1 MSFFK
6 KFSKLDDV
14 AFHLVNHLNKKKL
27 KLNLLLI
34 KNWEK
39 VVGSEFLNK
48 SNLKTITYDQKS
60 DSCSI
65 EIICDP
71 SIVLEL
77 RSRLPEMTLR
87 IEQIVGVKV
96 KKLNYFQ
103 DIFENQL
110 KKNTSNDENDVGRS
124 KNTNK
129 SELND
134 IKDNEV
140 SSIFERINSSIKN
153 EKK

>member
-1 MSFFK
+1 
-6 KFSKLDDV
+6 LDDV

-65 EIICDP
+65 EISCDP

-77 RSRLPEMTLR
+77 RSQLPQITLR
-87 IEQIVGVKV
+87 IEQSIGIRV
-96 KKLNYFQ
+96 KKLNFFQ
-103 DIFENQL
+103 DIFENKL
-110 KKNTSNDENDVGRS
+110 KENISNEEIDERAS

-129 SELND
+129 LELND
-134 IKDNEV
+134 IKDDKV
-140 SSIFERINSSIKN
+140 SSIFKRINLSIKN
-153 EKK
+153 EKN

>member
-27 KLNLLLI
+27 KLNLLLV

-39 VVGSEFLNK
+39 VVGNEFLNK

-65 EIICDP
+65 EISCDP

-77 RSRLPEMTLR
+77 RSQLPEITLR
-87 IEQIVGVKV
+87 IEQSIGIRV
-96 KKLNYFQ
+96 KKLNFFQ
-103 DIFENQL
+103 DIFENKL
-110 KKNTSNDENDVGRS
+110 KENISNEEIDDRAS

-129 SELND
+129 LELND
-134 IKDNEV
+134 IKDDEV
-140 SSIFERINSSIKN
+140 SSIFKRINLSIKN
-153 EKK
+153 EKN

>member
-27 KLNLLLI
+27 KLNLLLV

-39 VVGSEFLNK
+39 VVGNEFLNK

-65 EIICDP
+65 EISCDP

-77 RSRLPEMTLR
+77 RSQLPEITLR
-87 IEQIVGVKV
+87 IEQSIGIRV
-96 KKLNYFQ
+96 KKLNFFQ
-103 DIFENQL
+103 DIFENKL
-110 KKNTSNDENDVGRS
+110 KENISNKEIDERAS

-129 SELND
+129 LELND
-134 IKDNEV
+134 IKDDEV
-140 SSIFERINSSIKN
+140 SSIFKRINLSIKN
-153 EKK
+153 EKN

>member
-65 EIICDP
+65 EILCDP
-71 SIVLEL
+71 SIVFDL
-77 RSRLPEMTLR
+77 RSRLPEVTLR
-87 IEQIVGVKV
+87 IEQTIGMRV
-96 KKLNYFQ
+96 KKIHFFQ
-103 DIFENQL
+103 DIFSGQYVNEITID
-110 KKNTSNDENDVGRS
+110 KKYEDLSNKV
-124 KNTNK
+124 NK
-129 SELND
+129 TELNG
-134 IKDNEV
+134 IKDVEANL
-140 SSIFERINSSIKN
+140 IFERINRSIKN
-153 EKK
+153 ENK

>member
-87 IEQIVGVKV
+87 IEQIIGVKV

-110 KKNTSNDENDVGRS
+110 KKNYS
-124 KNTNK
+124 KNQNK
-129 SELND
+129 LDTSKNVNKTELNG
-134 IKDNEV
+134 IKDDEV
-140 SSIFERINSSIKN
+140 NSIFKRINSLIEN
-153 EKK
+153 EKN

>member
-1 MSFFK
+1 M
-6 KFSKLDDV
+6 
-14 AFHLVNHLNKKKL
+14 
-27 KLNLLLI
+27 
-34 KNWEK
+34 
-39 VVGSEFLNK
+39 
-48 SNLKTITYDQKS
+48 
-60 DSCSI
+60 
-65 EIICDP
+65 
-71 SIVLEL
+71 
-77 RSRLPEMTLR
+77 
-87 IEQIVGVKV
+87 EQSLGIKV
-96 KKLNYFQ
+96 KKLNFFQ

-110 KKNTSNDENDVGRS
+110 KKNTSNDENDIGRS

>member
-34 KNWEK
+34 QDWEK
-39 VVGSEFLNK
+39 IVGSELTYK
-48 SNLKTITYDQKS
+48 SNLKNIAYDQKS

-65 EIICDP
+65 EIACDP

-77 RSRLPEMTLR
+77 RSQLPEIILR
-87 IEQIVGVKV
+87 MEQSLGIKV
-96 KKLNYFQ
+96 KKLNFFQ
-103 DIFENQL
+103 DIFVNQL
-110 KKNTSNDENDVGRS
+110 KKNTSNDKNDVGRS

>member
-1 MSFFK
+1 MLRHKSEKNQFFSGY
-6 KFSKLDDV
+6 FC
-14 AFHLVNHLNKKKL
+14 
-27 KLNLLLI
+27 
-34 KNWEK
+34 
-39 VVGSEFLNK
+39 K
-48 SNLKTITYDQKS
+48 SI
-60 DSCSI
+60 
-65 EIICDP
+65 
-71 SIVLEL
+71 
-77 RSRLPEMTLR
+77 
-87 IEQIVGVKV
+87 
-96 KKLNYFQ
+96 
-103 DIFENQL
+103 

>member
-87 IEQIVGVKV
+87 IEQIIGVKV

>member
-1 MSFFK
+1 
-6 KFSKLDDV
+6 LDDV

-65 EIICDP
+65 EISCDP

-77 RSRLPEMTLR
+77 RSQLPQITLR
-87 IEQIVGVKV
+87 IEQSIGIRV
-96 KKLNYFQ
+96 KKLNFFQ
-103 DIFENQL
+103 DIFESKL
-110 KKNTSNDENDVGRS
+110 KENISNEEIDERAS

-129 SELND
+129 LELND
-134 IKDNEV
+134 IKDDKV
-140 SSIFERINSSIKN
+140 SSIFKRINLSIKN
-153 EKK
+153 EKN

>member
-27 KLNLLLI
+27 KLNLLLV

-39 VVGSEFLNK
+39 VVGNEFLNK

-65 EIICDP
+65 EISCDP

-77 RSRLPEMTLR
+77 RSQLPEITLR
-87 IEQIVGVKV
+87 IEQSIGIRV
-96 KKLNYFQ
+96 KKLNFFQ
-103 DIFENQL
+103 DIFENKL
-110 KKNTSNDENDVGRS
+110 KENISNKEIDEKEK

-129 SELND
+129 LELND
-134 IKDNEV
+134 IKDDEV
-140 SSIFERINSSIKN
+140 SSIFKRINLSIKN
-153 EKK
+153 EKN

>member
-6 KFSKLDDV
+6 KFSKLDNV

-65 EIICDP
+65 EISCDP

-77 RSRLPEMTLR
+77 RSQLPQITLR
-87 IEQIVGVKV
+87 IEQSIGIRV
-96 KKLNYFQ
+96 KKLNFFQ
-103 DIFENQL
+103 DIFENKL
-110 KKNTSNDENDVGRS
+110 KENISNEEIDERAS

-129 SELND
+129 LELND
-134 IKDNEV
+134 IKDDEV
-140 SSIFERINSSIKN
+140 SSIFKRINLSIKN
-153 EKK
+153 EKN